1 MKDFAIWGNGKEVLA
16 MTEYIERGY
25 AVYADPVVDY
35 NEHHEHLIDW
45 LQQPAEEIYDG

>member
-1 MKDFAIWGNGKEVLA
+1 

-45 LQQPAEEIYDG
+45 LQQPTEEIYDG